1 MKSYY
6 IGIISKTAEEDTYK
20 EGCIGRIMDFGRIDT
35 IKAKTLPGLISEFKS
50 RYNGAEYDE
59 YNNWVRWSIMEDA
72 NATEASPSQLEK
84 WKNGDLR
91 LWCADYFM
99 EVTYHEVAE
108 VAPEALQIAIM
119 EVSNK

>member
-6 IGIISKTAEEDTYK
+6 IGTISKTAEEDTYK
-20 EGCIGRIMDFGRIDT
+20 DGCIGQITDFGDIDI
-35 IKAKTLPGLISEFKS
+35 IKAETLPELISEFRS

-59 YNNWVRWSIMEDA
+59 YNNWVRWSILEDA
-72 NATEASPSQLEK
+72 DATEASPSQLEK
-84 WKNGDLR
+84 WKRGDLR

-99 EVTYHEVAE
+99 AVSYHEVSE
-108 VAPEALQIAIM
+108 VAPDALQNAIK